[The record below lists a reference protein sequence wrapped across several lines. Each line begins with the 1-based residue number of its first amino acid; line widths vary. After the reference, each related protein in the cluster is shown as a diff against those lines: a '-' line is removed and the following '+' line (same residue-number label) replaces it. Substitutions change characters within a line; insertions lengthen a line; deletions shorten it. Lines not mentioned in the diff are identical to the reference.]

1 MIRHSSTTRFIVH
14 VDQLSHRRTTHLPVK
29 LMLTLPQQVTYFV
42 LLSTRGDVIAKAD
55 HTEQIV
61 YADIGKCNTDELP
74 ICP

>member
-14 VDQLSHRRTTHLPVK
+14 VDQLSHRRTTHLIK